1 MISSKPPIWHY
12 SVRSRRAEIGS
23 WLMVHEKAVARCNS
37 VSLSEPKKTSPLIAP
52 KSRTIGAKRVLDAGT
67 KPTNGICP
75 IVRDDHLRH
84 RPGPRRTS
92 RHVAGNLVCYT
103 RTLTFWVGHEIDG
116 PGNASCRSPL
126 S

>member
-1 MISSKPPIWHY
+1 M
-12 SVRSRRAEIGS
+12 GS

-37 VSLSEPKKTSPLIAP
+37 VSLSEPKKTKSTHSTEVANDWGEEGSGCRHEADEWHTPVRPRRSPEASP
-52 KSRTIGAKRVLDAGT
+52 R
-67 KPTNGICP
+67 
-75 IVRDDHLRH
+75 
-84 RPGPRRTS
+84 PRRTS
-92 RHVAGNLVCYT
+92 RYVAGNLVCYT